1 MGLPQLA
8 QRSEILTR
16 VQAGVRDLFPGYFAL
31 VMATGIVSA
40 ALLADG
46 TTGLSVALLI
56 VAIICYLVLVA
67 AYGWRFTSYRAEF
80 LANATSPVLA
90 FSLFTFVAGSD
101 VLGARLAS
109 AGYVA
114 VTEILLVLAGAAWLL
129 LSYGTPLALI
139 TRHGDQSALAGI
151 NGSWF
156 LWTVGTQSIAVS
168 VTSLAAPL
176 PSGLAVLA
184 VAMWAVGVVL
194 YLILATLVLAGL
206 LHFPVQPARLTP
218 AYWVFMCATAISVL
232 AGAKLLE
239 LPASPLL
246 AEMHPVVAGLS
257 VILWAFGSWLVPLLV
272 GLGVWRHLGHRRVP
286 LRYEP
291 GLWSMVFPLGMYC
304 VASETLGRAIHVPWL
319 VSVGHDGTWLAFA
332 VWVLLFA
339 AMLAALASRFYSSTP
354 T

>member
-1 MGLPQLA
+1 MELPQLA

-16 VQAGVRDLFPGYFAL
+16 VQAGVRGLFPGYFAL
-31 VMATGIVSA
+31 VMATGIVST

-46 TTGLSVALLI
+46 STGLSVALLI
-56 VAIICYLVLVA
+56 VAIICYLVLLA
-67 AYGWRFTSYRAEF
+67 AYGWRFTGYRAEF
-80 LANATSPVLA
+80 LADATSPVLA

-101 VLGARLAS
+101 VLGSRLAS

-129 LSYGTPLALI
+129 LSYGTPLVLI

-151 NGSWF
+151 NGGWF
-156 LWTVGTQSIAVS
+156 LWAVGTQSIAVS

-184 VAMWAVGVVL
+184 VVMWAVGVVL

-218 AYWVFMCATAISVL
+218 AYWVFMGATAISVL
-232 AGAKLLE
+232 AGAKVLE
-239 LPASPLL
+239 LPADPLL
-246 AEMHPVVAGLS
+246 TAMHPVVAGVS

-272 GLGVWRHLGHRRVP
+272 GLGVWRHLVRQVP

-291 GLWSMVFPLGMYC
+291 GLWSMSFPFGMYC
-304 VASETLGRAIHVPWL
+304 VASETLGTVLHVSWL
-319 VSVGHDGTWLAFA
+319 ASVGHAGTWVAFA
-332 VWVLLFA
+332 VWVVLFA
-339 AMLAALASRFYSSTP
+339 AMLATLASRFYSSTP

>member
-1 MGLPQLA
+1 MELPQLA
-8 QRSEILTR
+8 QRSEILTG
-16 VQAGVRDLFPGYFAL
+16 VQAGVRGLFPGYFAL
-31 VMATGIVSA
+31 VMATGIVST

-56 VAIICYLVLVA
+56 LAIICYLVLLT
-67 AYGWRFTSYRAEF
+67 AYGWRITSYRAEF
-80 LANATSPVLA
+80 LADATSPVLA

-129 LSYGTPLALI
+129 LSYGTPLVLI

-151 NGSWF
+151 NGGWF
-156 LWTVGTQSIAVS
+156 LWAVGTQSIAVS

-184 VAMWAVGVVL
+184 VVMWSVGVVL

-218 AYWVFMCATAISVL
+218 AYWVFMGATAISVL

-257 VILWAFGSWLVPLLV
+257 FILWAFGSWLVPLLV
-272 GLGVWRHLGHRRVP
+272 GLGVWRHLIRRFP
-286 LRYEP
+286 LRYDP
-291 GLWSMVFPLGMYC
+291 GLWSMSFPLGMYC
-304 VASETLGRAIHVPWL
+304 VASETLGQAVHVPWL
-319 VSVGHDGTWLAFA
+319 VSVGHDGTWVAFA